1 MSGGHFECYGMDSVD
16 GEWRDEE
23 LNELFF
29 DLFGGGYSYHSRPFG
44 WRNYDREPRKCEFG
58 PRGGGLFES
67 LDFWLSG
74 DTDEQDYLEDLKK
87 FKDKWFRKTPKNRV
101 EFYKQR
107 FHEYATE
114 IMEQFEREIGGYADG
129 CDGEVACDA

>member
-1 MSGGHFECYGMDSVD
+1 MYAGGVADELC

-29 DLFGGGYSYHSRPFG
+29 DLFGGG
-44 WRNYDREPRKCEFG
+44 WRGYKGQFWTRREDRECEFG

-74 DTDEQDYLEDLKK
+74 DTCEESYRDDVRR
-87 FKDKWFRKTPKNRV
+87 FKRKWLSKKTPSNRV
-101 EFYKQR
+101 EFYQR
-107 FHEYATE
+107 RFETYARG
-114 IMEQFEREIGGYADG
+114 IMKKFMEEL
-129 CDGEVACDA
+129 GE